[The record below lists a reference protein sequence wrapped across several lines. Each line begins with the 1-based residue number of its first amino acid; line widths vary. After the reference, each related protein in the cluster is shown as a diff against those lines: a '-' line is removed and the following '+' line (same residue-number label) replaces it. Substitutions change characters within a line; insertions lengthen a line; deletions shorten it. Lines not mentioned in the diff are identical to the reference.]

1 MRRDPCHRTE
11 DVAALWTPEFIGL
24 EPFPLMPAVPP
35 SGIVGGFEFGI
46 LIPRAHW
53 QVMGP
58 PLAHMDLPR
67 KTKVGVGRFASS
79 VVLPVTAGYFSRR
92 RFLIFSL
99 ATSLV
104 ILNHPDAWGT
114 A

>member
-1 MRRDPCHRTE
+1 
-11 DVAALWTPEFIGL
+11 
-24 EPFPLMPAVPP
+24 
-35 SGIVGGFEFGI
+35 
-46 LIPRAHW
+46 
-53 QVMGP
+53 
-58 PLAHMDLPR
+58 
-67 KTKVGVGRFASS
+67 
-79 VVLPVTAGYFSRR
+79 VTAGYFSRR